1 MAEKLRLAVIGTG
14 LAWDKLH
21 YPALE
26 QLSDKYEITAVCNK
40 TIDKAQGFAN
50 GVNLTP
56 DRVYSNYSEM
66 LKRDDIDV
74 VDVLVPISENFEVAK
89 DVLLAGKN
97 LIAEKPFAAT
107 LNGANELLE
116 LKNQNNL
123 KVMVAENYRYDEGN
137 RIIKDII
144 SSGKIG
150 EITNFTLDTGAD
162 FPADMTGDNFAAKEW
177 RQHPN
182 FHGGIFL
189 DGGVHDMALIR
200 FLFGNVEK
208 IYATGKLQIADY
220 CPYSVINAL
229 LTFKDGVSGSY
240 TFRSN
245 AKPLY
250 NPPIGL
256 RIFGTSGE
264 IYLESKDCG
273 VVNVRYNDGLNED
286 LPYTPSRGYYNE
298 LLNFYNHN
306 FNNETIVSTPEKEI
320 GDIEL
325 VFNILKSIKKG
336 EIIYG

>member
-14 LAWDKLH
+14 LAWDRLH

-40 TIDKAQGFAN
+40 TIDKAQGFAQ
-50 GVNLTP
+50 GINLAP
-56 DRVYSNYSEM
+56 DRIYNNYNEM
-66 LKRDDIDV
+66 LRRDDIDV

-97 LIAEKPFAAT
+97 LIAEKPFSAT
-107 LNGANELLE
+107 LDGANELLE
-116 LKNQNNL
+116 LKNRNNL

-137 RIIKDII
+137 KIIKDII
-144 SSGKIG
+144 SRGKIG

-162 FPADMTGDNFAAKEW
+162 FSADMSGDNFAAKEW

-182 FHGGIFL
+182 FNGGIFL
-189 DGGVHDMALIR
+189 DGGVHDMALMR
-200 FLFGNVEK
+200 FLFGDVK
-208 IYATGKLQIADY
+208 RIYAVGLPQIADH
-220 CPYSVINAL
+220 CPFSTINAL
-229 LTFKDGVSGSY
+229 LTFKNNISGSY

-256 RIFGTSGE
+256 RIFGTFGE

-273 VVNVRYNDGLNED
+273 VVNVRYNNGQSED
-286 LPYTPSRGYYNE
+286 LRFTPERGYYNE
-298 LLNFYNHN
+298 LLNFYDNN
-306 FNNETIVSTPEKEI
+306 FNNENIISTPEKEI

-325 VFNILKSIKKG
+325 VFNILKSIEKG
-336 EIIYG
+336 EIING